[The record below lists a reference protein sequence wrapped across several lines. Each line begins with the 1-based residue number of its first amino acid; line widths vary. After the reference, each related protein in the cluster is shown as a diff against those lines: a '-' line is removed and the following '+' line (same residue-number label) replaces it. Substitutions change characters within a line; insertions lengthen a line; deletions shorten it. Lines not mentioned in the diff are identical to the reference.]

1 MSEEEQNENAA
12 DELLDEASPHPP
24 RKAPWQFTMRD
35 NLGKLLGDR
44 GLLAEG
50 EDPIKKVSAIA
61 GLLEDLAAYTS
72 VHEPRAWRTVELLW
86 EAADVLSGYEV
97 LFDNDGYDDGEMP
110 DVVFDGET
118 FKPQKDKEDGR

>member
-1 MSEEEQNENAA
+1 MSEEKRIAKAA
-12 DELLDEASPHPP
+12 DERSVDDISHPP

-35 NLGKLLGDR
+35 NVGRLLGDR
-44 GLLAEG
+44 GLLADG
-50 EDPIKKVSAIA
+50 EDPIKKMSAIA

-72 VHEPRAWRTVELLW
+72 VREPHAWHDVLLLW

-97 LFDNDGYDDGEMP
+97 LFENDGYDDGEMP